1 MRVDSL
7 DNPHRDWKPVA
18 ASVFRPRVSLVL
30 QSLLPYPDSCLG
42 TSPHQQGWDTKM
54 SEVSYVGI
62 DVASDRL
69 DVMVLPQEKRFWVAN
84 NPRGWLELVEHLRAF
99 CVAAIGLEASG
110 GYERGAMRSMLA
122 AGMSVRLIN
131 PFKLRQFAQASGV
144 LAKNDRLMLG

>member
-1 MRVDSL
+1 
-7 DNPHRDWKPVA
+7 
-18 ASVFRPRVSLVL
+18 
-30 QSLLPYPDSCLG
+30 
-42 TSPHQQGWDTKM
+42 
-54 SEVSYVGI
+54 
-62 DVASDRL
+62 
-69 DVMVLPQEKRFWVAN
+69 MVLPQEKRFWVAN